1 VTATDEELLRLDR
14 VRKYFPVRGVPWRK
28 ARAVK
33 AVDDVSLVVRRGE
46 TVGLVGESG
55 SGKSTLARLST
66 RLLDPT
72 DGRVEIGGQD
82 VTRLHGRALRPVR
95 RKVQLVFQDPQASL
109 NPRQSVGT
117 ILTTPFRA
125 QGIRPTREE
134 LVGLLT
140 SVGLSREHLERY
152 PHEFSGGQRQR
163 IGIARALAV
172 RPDLLVLDEPVSAL
186 DVSVQAQVLNLLA
199 DLRDEL
205 GLSYVLVAHDLAVV
219 RQVADRVAVMYLG
232 TIVEEGPAIDI
243 YSAPAHPYTRALLS
257 AVPVPDP
264 DEVHERIVLTGDVPT
279 PIEPPSG
286 CPFRT
291 RCYKAQELCAMT
303 RPVLEPVGTRLH
315 TVACHFPEIASAIPP
330 AANTPEPSGP
340 PQPSGSPLSERTS

>member
-1 VTATDEELLRLDR
+1 MTETSTDELLRLDG
-14 VRKYFPVRGVPWRK
+14 VKKYFGLGTVPWQRSQS
-28 ARAVK
+28 VK
-33 AVDDVSLVVRRGE
+33 AVDDVDFVVRRGE

-72 DGRVEIGGQD
+72 AGKVFIAGQD
-82 VTRLHGRALRPVR
+82 VTKLRGRRLRPVR
-95 RKVQLVFQDPQASL
+95 RKIQMVFQDPQASL
-109 NPRQSVGT
+109 NPRQAVGT

-125 QGIRPTREE
+125 QGIKPTRAQ
-134 LVGLLT
+134 LVELLT
-140 SVGLSREHLERY
+140 QVGLSAEHLERY

-172 RPDLLVLDEPVSAL
+172 KPDLLVCDEPVSAL

-219 RQVADRVAVMYLG
+219 RQVADRLAVMYLG
-232 TIVEEGPAIDI
+232 TIVEEGPAAEV
-243 YSAPAHPYTRALLS
+243 YSSPAHPYTRALLS
-257 AVPVPDP
+257 AVPVPEPGAVRD
-264 DEVHERIVLTGDVPT
+264 RIVLTGDVPT
-279 PIEPPSG
+279 PIDPPSG

-291 RCYKAQELCAMT
+291 RCYKAEDVCATT
-303 RPVLEPVGTRLH
+303 RPVLEPVGGGTDH
-315 TVACHFPEIASAIPP
+315 KAACYFPEPP
-330 AANTPEPSGP
+330 ASLELSSP
-340 PQPSGSPLSERTS
+340 PLSERTL

>member
-1 VTATDEELLRLDR
+1 MTEPSTQDELLRLDK
-14 VRKYFPVRGVPWRK
+14 VKKYFAIGTAPWQK
-28 ARAVK
+28 SQSVK
-33 AVDDVSLVVRRGE
+33 AVDGVDLVVRRGE

-72 DGRVEIGGQD
+72 AGRVSIAGQD
-82 VTRLHGRALRPVR
+82 VTRLSGRKLRPVR
-95 RKVQLVFQDPQASL
+95 RKIQMVFQDPQASL

-117 ILTTPFRA
+117 ILTTPFKA
-125 QGIRPTREE
+125 QGIRPTRVQLVE
-134 LVGLLT
+134 LL
-140 SVGLSREHLERY
+140 SQVGLSEEHLERY

-172 RPDLLVLDEPVSAL
+172 KPELLICDEPVSAL

-219 RQVADRVAVMYLG
+219 RQVADRLAVMYLG
-232 TIVEEGPAIDI
+232 TIVEEGPAAEV
-243 YSAPAHPYTRALLS
+243 YSSPAHPYTRALLS

-264 DEVHERIVLTGDVPT
+264 GAVRDRIVLTGDVPT
-279 PIEPPSG
+279 PIDPPSG

-291 RCYKAQELCAMT
+291 RCYKAEEVCATT
-303 RPVLEPVGTRLH
+303 RPVLEPVAGGDHR
-315 TVACHFPEIASAIPP
+315 VACYFPEPP
-330 AANTPEPSGP
+330 APLELSNP
-340 PQPSGSPLSERTS
+340 PLSERTP

>member
-1 VTATDEELLRLDR
+1 MTEELLRLDG
-14 VRKYFPVRGVPWRK
+14 VKKYFALGGSPIRRSVAVR
-28 ARAVK
+28 
-33 AVDDVSLVVRRGE
+33 AVDDVDFVVRRGE

-55 SGKSTLARLST
+55 SGKSTLARVAT

-72 DGRVEIGGQD
+72 AGRVEIGGQD
-82 VTRLHGRALRPVR
+82 VTRLKGRRLRPVR
-95 RKVQLVFQDPQASL
+95 RKIQMVFQDPQASL

-125 QGIRPTREE
+125 QKIRPTRAQLVE
-134 LVGLLT
+134 LLRQ
-140 SVGLSREHLERY
+140 VGLSEEHLERY

-172 RPDLLVLDEPVSAL
+172 KPDLLVCDEPVSAL

-232 TIVEEGPAIDI
+232 TIVEEGPAAEV
-243 YSAPAHPYTRALLS
+243 YSSPAHPYTRALLS
-257 AVPVPDP
+257 AVPVPEPGAVRD
-264 DEVHERIVLTGDVPT
+264 RIVLTGDVPT
-279 PIEPPSG
+279 PIDPPSG

-291 RCYKAQELCAMT
+291 RCYKAEDVCATT
-303 RPVLEPVGTRLH
+303 RPVLEPVAGAEHRA
-315 TVACHFPEIASAIPP
+315 ACYFPEPP
-330 AANTPEPSGP
+330 TPTELSNP
-340 PQPSGSPLSERTS
+340 PLSERTP

>member
-1 VTATDEELLRLDR
+1 VTAADEELLRLDR
-14 VRKYFPVRGVPWRK
+14 VRKYFGVRGVPWRK

-72 DGRVEIGGQD
+72 SGRVEIGGED

-125 QGIRPTREE
+125 QGLRPTREQ

-172 RPDLLVLDEPVSAL
+172 RPELLVLDEPVSAL

-279 PIEPPSG
+279 PIDPPSG

-291 RCYKAQELCAMT
+291 RCYKAQELCATT
-303 RPVLEPVGTRLH
+303 RPVLEPVVTRSH
-315 TVACHFPEIASAIPP
+315 TVACHFPETASALRP
-330 AANTPEPSGP
+330 AANPPEPSGP

>member
-1 VTATDEELLRLDR
+1 MTEPKPAGSDELLRLDG
-14 VRKYFPVRGVPWRK
+14 VKKYFQLGTAPWQK
-28 ARAVK
+28 SQSVK
-33 AVDDVSLVVRRGE
+33 AVDGVDLIVRRGE

-72 DGRVEIGGQD
+72 AGRVSIAGQD
-82 VTRLHGRALRPVR
+82 VTRLRGRRLRPVR
-95 RKVQLVFQDPQASL
+95 RKIQMVFQDPQASL

-117 ILTTPFRA
+117 ILTTPFKA
-125 QGIRPTREE
+125 QGIRPSRAQLVE
-134 LVGLLT
+134 LL
-140 SVGLSREHLERY
+140 SQVGLSAEHLERY

-172 RPDLLVLDEPVSAL
+172 KPDLLICDEPVSAL

-199 DLRDEL
+199 DLKDEL

-219 RQVADRVAVMYLG
+219 RQVADRLAVMYLG
-232 TIVEEGPAIDI
+232 TIVEEGPAAEV
-243 YSAPAHPYTRALLS
+243 YSSPAHPYTRALLS

-264 DEVHERIVLTGDVPT
+264 GAVRDRIVLTGDVPT
-279 PIEPPSG
+279 PIDPPSG

-291 RCYKAQELCAMT
+291 RCYKAEDVCATT
-303 RPVLEPVGTRLH
+303 RPVLEPVAGGTHR
-315 TVACHFPEIASAIPP
+315 VACYFPEPP
-330 AANTPEPSGP
+330 TPLELSNP
-340 PQPSGSPLSERTS
+340 PLSERTP

>member
-1 VTATDEELLRLDR
+1 VNVDEKSAAVAAAEVAAAREVAGGEELLRLDGVKKYFGVR
-14 VRKYFPVRGVPWRK
+14 GMPFRKAGAVRAVDGIDFVVRK
-28 ARAVK
+28 
-33 AVDDVSLVVRRGE
+33 GE

-55 SGKSTLARLST
+55 SGKSTLARLAM

-72 DGRVEIGGQD
+72 EGRVSIGGQD
-82 VTRLHGRALRPVR
+82 VTKLHGRRLRPVR
-95 RKVQLVFQDPQASL
+95 RKIQMVFQDPQASL

-125 QGIRPTREE
+125 QGIKPTRAQLIE
-134 LVGLLT
+134 LLHQ
-140 SVGLSREHLERY
+140 VGLSEEHLERY

-172 RPDLLVLDEPVSAL
+172 KPDLLVCDEPVSAL

-219 RQVADRVAVMYLG
+219 RQVADRLAVMYLG
-232 TIVEEGPAIDI
+232 TIVEEGPAADV
-243 YSAPAHPYTRALLS
+243 YANPAHPYTRALLS
-257 AVPVPDP
+257 AVPVPEP
-264 DEVHERIVLTGDVPT
+264 GAVRERIVLTGDVPT
-279 PIEPPSG
+279 PIDPPSG

-291 RCYKAQELCAMT
+291 RCYKAEDVCAT
-303 RPVLEPVGTRLH
+303 VRPTLEVVSGEHR
-315 TVACHFPEIASAIPP
+315 VACYFPESSEPP
-330 AANTPEPSGP
+330 T
-340 PQPSGSPLSERTS
+340 SERTP